1 MKRLLFLL
9 LTLTSLAL
17 AQGFNAYQ
25 STTFSSNT
33 SGASVVE
40 RTIIGYHQ
48 LSWTVSGT
56 VTGCSVTLDSSADG
70 SSWSSGGIITA
81 QTCTTSGNSSVTA
94 GSANYVRVTMASWA
108 GTGSVTVVYKGWV
121 NNPSGGSVDLSSPGA
136 IGGTTPAAGTF
147 TTLTGTKIVTNAEYD
162 NGTCTTSKTI
172 TPVNG
177 NRQKVT
183 LTNGQTCAL
192 TFTQPSSGTVSVQ
205 LRVIQSTT
213 SSYNGAI
220 SGCKWPS
227 GTTPTITAT
236 TGAIDVVSAYLDG
249 TNAYCVAT
257 QDFR

>member
-1 MKRLLFLL
+1 VPAQ
-9 LTLTSLAL
+9 LAIFVTTD
-17 AQGFNAYQ
+17 GSNYF
-25 STTFSSNT
+25 STTPLAT
-33 SGASVVE
+33 VARTGA
-40 RTIIGYHQ
+40 YAD
-48 LSWTVSGT
+48 LSGT
-56 VTGCSVTLDSSADG
+56 PTLGGAAALNVGTTTGTVAAGDDSRMTNARTPTAHASTHVTGGSDVIANAVAAGNAGLMSGTDKSKLD
-70 SSWSSGGIITA
+70 GIAAGATA
-81 QTCTTSGNSSVTA
+81 F
-94 GSANYVRVTMASWA
+94 
-108 GTGSVTVVYKGWV
+108 
-121 NNPSGGSVDLSSPGA
+121 NPAVPGA

-147 TTLTGTKIVTNAEYD
+147 TTVTATEIITNAEYD

-192 TFTQPSSGTVSVQ
+192 SFTQPSSGTVSVQ
-205 LRVIQSTT
+205 LKVIQSTT

-227 GTTPTITAT
+227 GTTPTITQT